1 MKIIICVGS
10 TCHLCGSKKV
20 VTRFQELVAE
30 NKLEDKVELAG
41 KFCMGKCGEGV
52 SVMIDDKIYSVK
64 PEEVDDFFRR
74 EVLEKQ

>member
-1 MKIIICVGS
+1 MKIMICVGS

-52 SVMIDDKIYSVK
+52 SVMIGDTVYSVK
-64 PEEVDDFFRR
+64 PEEVDEFFKS
-74 EVLEKQ
+74 EVLAKI

>member
-1 MKIIICVGS
+1 MKIMICVGS

-30 NKLEDKVELAG
+30 NKLEGKVELAG

-52 SVMIDDKIYSVK
+52 SVMIDENVFSVK
-64 PEEVDDFFRR
+64 PEEVDEFFRR
-74 EVLEKQ
+74 EVLEKL

>member
-1 MKIIICVGS
+1 MKIMICVGS

-30 NKLEDKVELAG
+30 HKLQAEVELAG

-52 SVMIDDKIYSVK
+52 SVMIDDQVYSVK
-64 PEEVDDFFRR
+64 PEEVDEFFKR
-74 EVLEKQ
+74 EVLAKI

>member
-1 MKIIICVGS
+1 MKIMICVGS

-30 NKLEDKVELAG
+30 HKLENQVELSG

-52 SVMIDDKIYSVK
+52 SVMIGENVFSVK
-64 PEEVDDFFRR
+64 PEEVDEFFKR
-74 EVLEKQ
+74 EVLEKL

>member
-1 MKIIICVGS
+1 MKIQICVGS

-30 NKLEDKVELAG
+30 NNLQAEVELSG

-52 SVMIDDKIYSVK
+52 SVMIGENVYSVK
-64 PEEVDDFFRR
+64 PEEVDEFFKN
-74 EVLEKQ
+74 EVLAKI

>member
-1 MKIIICVGS
+1 MKIQICVGS

-30 NKLEDKVELAG
+30 NKLEGKVELAG

-52 SVMIDDKIYSVK
+52 SVMIDENVFSVK
-64 PEEVDDFFRR
+64 PEEVDEFFRR
-74 EVLEKQ
+74 EVLEKL

>member
-1 MKIIICVGS
+1 MKIMICVGS

-30 NKLEDKVELAG
+30 HKLQAEVELAG

-52 SVMIDDKIYSVK
+52 SVMIDDQVYSVK
-64 PEEVDDFFRR
+64 PEEVDEFFKN
-74 EVLEKQ
+74 EVLAKL

>member
-1 MKIIICVGS
+1 MKIMICVGS

-74 EVLEKQ
+74 EVLEKL